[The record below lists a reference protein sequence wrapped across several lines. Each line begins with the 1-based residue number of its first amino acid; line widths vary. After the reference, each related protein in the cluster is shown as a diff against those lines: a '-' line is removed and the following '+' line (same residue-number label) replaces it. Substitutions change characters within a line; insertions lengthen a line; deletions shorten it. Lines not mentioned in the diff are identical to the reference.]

1 MSVIESRIYTYYK
14 FVLCQDIIY
23 SHDLKNLMQL
33 PSMVQ
38 CVLNSSSGE
47 LLKDKSA
54 GLTTQVAFQA
64 ITGQKAKSTRS
75 LKSIAA
81 FQLRKGNLLGCTVN
95 LRGAALYSF
104 LDQYMVL
111 VSPQNAGEKR
121 KKMEFTHWN
130 FGGKSFT
137 SFPGLEKHFLALSQ
151 VGGYNCTL
159 SVLSPGKKQVQWLL
173 AALQLPFF

>member
-23 SHDLKNLMQL
+23 SRDLKNLMQL
-33 PSMVQ
+33 PSIVQ
-38 CVLNSSSGE
+38 CVLNSSSGQ
-47 LLKDKSA
+47 LLKDKST
-54 GLTTQVAFQA
+54 GLTSQVALQS
-64 ITGQKAKSTRS
+64 ITGQKAKRTRS

-111 VSPQNAGEKR
+111 VFAGNVSEKR
-121 KKMEFTHWN
+121 KKIKFTDCN
-130 FGGKSFT
+130 FGGTSFT
-137 SFPGLEKHFLALSQ
+137 SFPGLEKHFLQLSQ

-159 SVLSPGKKQVQWLL
+159 SLFSPGKKQVEWLL